1 MRHIQPYRS
10 LVSRSNCRSVARGTA
25 MQSGPAARTLARAL
39 PGCVA
44 LLMLASVPL
53 AAQERFTIPEIL
65 APAFPFDLVSAKAAD
80 RIAWIEYE
88 RGMRNVYTAVAPD
101 FRPVR
106 LTEYLE
112 DDGTD
117 LSELQISDDG
127 SLLLFVRGH
136 TPNREGWIAN
146 PASDPEGA
154 ERAAWAVRSGGGAP
168 WRIAEAWDPVLAPD
182 GKWIAYTKAG
192 QVYRAPVEL
201 DALAGFDP
209 DTAGPLFI
217 AFGENSDPVWSP
229 DSKRIAFVSV
239 RDDHSFIGVY
249 DSERHT
255 VSYMA
260 PGVDRD
266 MAPAWS
272 PDGSHVAFIRR
283 PGSPFGAPRERR
295 PWWRRSEEPDTILP
309 DGMKRA
315 GFAGGHTLEIWVA
328 NAGTG
333 VGRLLWHSW
342 PKEER
347 FTDIRALDWVGDHI
361 VFRSEPG
368 DWEGHRYAISVMS
381 PQRELLELTP
391 GAGMV
396 EQVAFSA
403 DGRFL
408 YYAANIGDI
417 ERRHLWRVPIAGG
430 EPEQLTDGQMIETY
444 PAVLASGRQVALLRA
459 GPKRPQSVAV
469 VSASGGRPRFVTDLP
484 EAFPLRAQVVP
495 ENVVI
500 TSPDSLECHAQ
511 LFLPPDLKRGEQRPA
526 LIFIHGGSR
535 RQMLLGYHYMHF
547 YHMAYAMSQYFA
559 NKGYVALSINFRSG
573 IGYGTAFRDVEDY
586 GRRGN
591 SEYQDVYAAG
601 KYLQSRPD
609 VDPERVGLWGLSYG
623 GILTAQG
630 LARNSDIFKAGV
642 DMAGVHLYGGLEE
655 PDSTLYQSSAIAAID
670 SWTSPVL
677 LIHGDDDR
685 DVDFS
690 QTVGLVQLL
699 RAHEVPYE
707 LIVYPDDVHDSLL
720 FSRWIRA
727 FNATDDFFDRR
738 LLGSP

>member
-1 MRHIQPYRS
+1 MRYSQPHRS
-10 LVSRSNCRSVARGTA
+10 LVSRSDYTTVRRATVLQT
-25 MQSGPAARTLARAL
+25 GPAPRVLARAL
-39 PGCVA
+39 LASLA
-44 LLMLASVPL
+44 LLITAPAPL
-53 AAQERFTIPEIL
+53 AAQQRFTIPEIL
-65 APAFPFDLVSAKAAD
+65 SPAFPFDLVSAKAAD

-88 RGMRNVYTAVAPD
+88 RGMRNVYTAVPPH

-117 LSELQISDDG
+117 LSELQMSDDG

-136 TPNREGWIAN
+136 TPNRDGWIAN
-146 PASDPEGA
+146 PTSDPEGA
-154 ERAAWAVRSGGGAP
+154 ERAAWAVRSTGGAP

-192 QVYRAPVEL
+192 QVHRAPVDP

-217 AFGENSDPVWSP
+217 AFGENSRPVWSP

-249 DSERHT
+249 DSERHK
-255 VSYMA
+255 VDYMA

-283 PGSPFGAPRERR
+283 PGTPFGAPRERV

-328 NAGTG
+328 DARTG
-333 VGRLLWHSW
+333 VGRRLWHTW

-347 FTDIRALDWVGDHI
+347 FTDIRSLDWVGDHL
-361 VFRSEPG
+361 VFRAEPG
-368 DWEGHRYAISVMS
+368 DWEGHRYAISVTS
-381 PQRELLELTP
+381 PLREPLELTP

-408 YYAANIGDI
+408 YYATNIGDI
-417 ERRHLWRVPIAGG
+417 DRRHLWRVPIAGG
-430 EPEQLTDGQMIETY
+430 EPEQLTEGEMIETY

-459 GPKRPQSVAV
+459 GPKRPQSVALV
-469 VSASGGRPRFVTDLP
+469 DAGGGSPRFITDLP
-484 EAFPLRAQVVP
+484 DDFPLRAQVVP

-500 TSPDSLECHAQ
+500 TSPDGLECHAQ
-511 LFLPPDLKRGEQRPA
+511 LFLPPDLKRGERRPA

-586 GRRGN
+586 GGRGN

-601 KYLQSRPD
+601 KYLQSRRD
-609 VDPERVGLWGLSYG
+609 VDPQRVGLWGLSYG

-642 DMAGVHLYGGLEE
+642 DMAGVHLYGSPEE
-655 PDSTLYQSSAIAAID
+655 RDSTTYQSSAIAAIET
-670 SWTSPVL
+670 WTSPVL

-685 DVDFS
+685 NVDFS

-699 RAHEVPYE
+699 RAHDVPYE

-720 FSRWIRA
+720 FWRWIRA

-738 LLGSP
+738 LLASR